1 MTLSKVII
9 LQFDMAYEHKYN
21 GLRRRDAVG
30 MDELVG
36 EFIRDM
42 KLASGINRQR
52 VIQAWNVVTGAQRYT
67 VDVYFKDKVLYCV
80 LGSSMVRNQLSFQ
93 KEVILGQINEYLSN
107 DELFVKDD
115 DGLFFKDLILR

>member
-1 MTLSKVII
+1 
-9 LQFDMAYEHKYN
+9 MAYEHKYN